1 MLGHFQQFQVVDF
14 KNAFWTKIEITITI
28 VMVILVAAYRYYWN
42 NDHYWNNYFISGCNN
57 RSLISSSSSWSRN
70 RALSFKHLNQIQ
82 NLLFLLS
89 LIKFRKF
96 RCSENYCRRLYATY
110 CHYFVLCRILL
121 CASWLNGVFRYKLCK
136 SSSFKAN
143 LTTTPP
149 APEDCAFVGRDYDQV
164 IISCSCLE
172 SRENGVTE
180 VIVLSMVIHSP

>member
-1 MLGHFQQFQVVDF
+1 MLIKENESHTCF
-14 KNAFWTKIEITITI
+14 THIHLTTITRI
-28 VMVILVAAYRYYWN
+28 SSGWFQKCILN
-42 NDHYWNNYFISGCNN
+42 QDWNNYYNSDGYFGCRIPLLCCNN

-143 LTTTPP
+143 LTTTHRRQKT
-149 APEDCAFVGRDYDQV
+149 VRSLGGIMTR
-164 IISCSCLE
+164 
-172 SRENGVTE
+172 
-180 VIVLSMVIHSP
+180 